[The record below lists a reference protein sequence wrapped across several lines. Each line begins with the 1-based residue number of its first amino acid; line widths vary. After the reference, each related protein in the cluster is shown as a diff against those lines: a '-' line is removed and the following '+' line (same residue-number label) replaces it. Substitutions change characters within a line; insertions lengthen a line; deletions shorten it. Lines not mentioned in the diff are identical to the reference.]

1 MAELVVRSAGIRK
14 FWVRIPF
21 AIFIKKI
28 HLEFLSKQLFSNI
41 LTSVQTLKTSN
52 LFNVDVSHLITCPKM
67 ARTITITLYGSP
79 CYMAEQNT
87 MQNDINTPGKR
98 D

>member
-21 AIFIKKI
+21 AIFIKKN

-41 LTSVQTLKTSN
+41 VTSVQTLKTSN
-52 LFNVDVSHLITCPKM
+52 LFNVDVRLLYMEALATWQN
-67 ARTITITLYGSP
+67 RTLLDRKSP
-79 CYMAEQNT
+79 NLQFDYQN
-87 MQNDINTPGKR
+87 NTYQR
-98 D
+98 VE

>member
-21 AIFIKKI
+21 AIFIKKNSLI
-28 HLEFLSKQLFSNI
+28 IKQLFSNI

-52 LFNVDVSHLITCPKM
+52 LFDVDVSHLMTCPKM
-67 ARTITITLYGSP
+67 ARIITITLYGSP
-79 CYMAEQNT
+79 Y
-87 MQNDINTPGKR
+87 
-98 D
+98 